1 VKIKPALWSVF
12 FCPLLLTRKKMH
24 AIGLP
29 NFSCHSDGYDDVVL
43 LLKIFRLMVITL
55 ALGGSAVTKL
65 NL

>member
-1 VKIKPALWSVF
+1 
-12 FCPLLLTRKKMH
+12 LLLTRKKMH